1 MSQLGNND
9 KMNEGASDAPQ
20 LCRNC
25 CEFFGQKHNDFLCSK
40 CFKERSKTEE
50 KVNNLLNNTLPAPQ
64 ETVQVQKIVE
74 EEKPKTEMIIEPVL
88 PEKVEEEQA
97 KPVEKVTNK
106 CGSCPKKVSLMG
118 YACKCG
124 LTFCKSHRLPEEH
137 DCTFDFRAAAK
148 EQLAKENPNIT
159 AAKLAKI

>member
-25 CEFFGQKHNDFLCSK
+25 CEFFGQKHNDYLCSK
-40 CFKERSKTEE
+40 CFKEKCKAEE
-50 KVNNLLNNTLPAPQ
+50 KVNNLLNNAIPAPQ
-64 ETVQVQKIVE
+64 ETVQVQKVVE
-74 EEKPKTEMIIEPVL
+74 EEKPKTEMIIEPVQ
-88 PEKVEEEQA
+88 PAQVEEEKA
-97 KPVEKVTNK
+97 KPVEKVANK
-106 CGSCPKKVSLMG
+106 CGKCPKKVSLMG
-118 YACKCG
+118 YTCKCG

-137 DCTFDFRAAAK
+137 DCEFDFRQAAK
-148 EQLAKENPNIT
+148 EKLAKENPNIT

>member
-40 CFKERSKTEE
+40 CFKQIFKLNHRILNNPRERSKTEE

-74 EEKPKTEMIIEPVL
+74 EEKPKTEMIIEPVQ
-88 PEKVEEEQA
+88 PAQVEEEKA
-97 KPVEKVTNK
+97 KPVREI
-106 CGSCPKKVSLMG
+106 
-118 YACKCG
+118 A
-124 LTFCKSHRLPEEH
+124 
-137 DCTFDFRAAAK
+137 
-148 EQLAKENPNIT
+148 
-159 AAKLAKI
+159 